1 MGCKPGS
8 LAYDAP
14 IGVLMDQEC
23 DQNRFEE
30 REG

>member
-1 MGCKPGS
+1 MGGKPRS

-14 IGVLMDQEC
+14 IGVLVDQEC

-30 REG
+30 KG